1 MIELANIIVQR
12 GLKILFSD
20 FNFKINAGENWV
32 IRGRNGSGKTTL
44 LHLIAGVLHPTSGK
58 ISYDFIQTSSWDAWY
73 QLRMEKLHLIP
84 AHSLQTFL
92 SGYVGLFY
100 QQRYYSIGDTELP
113 KVREVFGSNVDKLTD
128 LNISETFNVNDLL
141 DLELT
146 RLSNG
151 QLKKVLIM
159 SNLVKSIPKFLL
171 LDYPY
176 DGLDHQS
183 RRDLNKFLT
192 EISLKLKIQ
201 LIIVDHGA
209 DLPAVINRSLV
220 LHNFKIQTCDVFRP
234 ATPEAIT
241 VKQVMRH
248 PETLHGHPVVEMQN
262 LTIQYNGIKIIEN
275 LTWHI
280 YAGERWALTGRN
292 GSGKTTLF
300 SLIFADHPM
309 AYSQKVFL
317 FGRRRGSGESIWDIK
332 KRINY
337 CGPEQIHFLNPGG
350 IGIGARE
357 YISSQSGSDP
367 DRLESL
373 IDFFDA
379 GNFIDFPVRL
389 LSSGQLQL
397 MMLMIF
403 FAQDKELLLL
413 DEPFQFLDPVNHEKV
428 TAYLNHYL
436 EKKITLILITHN
448 ESDVREW
455 TQLRKHLA

>member
-1 MIELANIIVQR
+1 LIALANIVVQR
-12 GLKILFSD
+12 GVKKLFSD

-32 IRGRNGSGKTTL
+32 IQGANGSGKTTL
-44 LHLIAGVLHPTSGK
+44 LQLIAGVLHPTSGK
-58 ISYDFIQTSSWDAWY
+58 VSYDFIHTGSWDVWY
-73 QLRMEKLHLIP
+73 QQRVEKLHLIP

-92 SGYVGLFY
+92 SGYGGLFY
-100 QQRYYSIGDTELP
+100 QQRYYSIGETELP
-113 KVREVFGSNVDKLTD
+113 RVREVFGGDVDKLMD
-128 LNISETFNVNDLL
+128 LAISETFNVTNLL

-159 SNLVKSIPKFLL
+159 SNLVKSIPNFLL

-176 DGLDHQS
+176 DGLDQQS

-192 EISLKLKIQ
+192 EISVKLKIQ
-201 LIIVDHGA
+201 LVIVDHGTDVPVA
-209 DLPAVINRSLV
+209 INRRLV
-220 LHNFKIQTCDVFRP
+220 LDNFQIQTCDAF
-234 ATPEAIT
+234 TPSTGVA
-241 VKQVMRH
+241 VQKKQVA
-248 PETLHGHPVVEMQN
+248 PQPKATHGHPVVDMQN

-275 LTWHI
+275 LSWKIH
-280 YAGERWALTGRN
+280 AGERWALTGRN

-300 SLIFADHPM
+300 SLIYADHPM

-350 IGIGARE
+350 IGIAARE
-357 YISSQSGSDP
+357 YIISQSSNDQ
-367 DRLESL
+367 DRLGAL

-379 GNFIDFPVRL
+379 DKFIDVPVRL

-403 FAQDKELLLL
+403 FGQDKEVLLL
-413 DEPFQFLDPVNHEKV
+413 DEPFQFLDPANHEKV

-436 EKKITLILITHN
+436 DKKITLILITHN
-448 ESDVREW
+448 EDDVLQW
-455 TQLRKHLA
+455 TQLRKHLE